1 MSTMNMP
8 VLLKTTYRFNTLSIK
23 MPMAFSFFIEI
34 EKNSKTHVK
43 VQMTPNSQRHPKE
56 KTSTARGTTISKF
69 KLYDSIIITK
79 SIILAQNRHT
89 DQSNCPEEPKMNQH
103 RYRYSYMTP
112 NKGGTKTYLRQKVAS
127 PVNGRKQI
135 LTYERLEVYF

>member
-79 SIILAQNRHT
+79 KHNT
-89 DQSNCPEEPKMNQH
+89 
-103 RYRYSYMTP
+103 
-112 NKGGTKTYLRQKVAS
+112 GTKQTYRPIQLPRGTKNE
-127 PVNGRKQI
+127 PTQI
-135 LTYERLEVYF
+135 QIQLHDSQQRWYKNVPQTKSSLPSKWKETDTHI